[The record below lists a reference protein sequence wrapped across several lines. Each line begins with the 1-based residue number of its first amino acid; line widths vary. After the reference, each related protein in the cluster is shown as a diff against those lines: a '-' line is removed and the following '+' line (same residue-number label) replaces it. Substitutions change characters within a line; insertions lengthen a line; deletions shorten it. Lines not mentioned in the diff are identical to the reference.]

1 MIVEDLFHIVEVVV
15 VEISHVISGG
25 GARGRGG
32 DSGKT
37 GSEWRADWIFT
48 GTGWIVRGADWIVRG
63 ASWMVR
69 GADWISTGSKLT
81 VTLFS
86 GWRRRVFAGFG
97 IMVAEKMSVMKQVR

>member
-1 MIVEDLFHIVEVVV
+1 MVEDLFHSVEVVV

-32 DSGKT
+32 DSGEA

-48 GTGWIVRGADWIVRG
+48 GTGWI
-63 ASWMVR
+63 VR